1 MISKIATPEYIND
14 FIIEI
19 IEHLVN
25 KKTQLSKLN
34 HYVRDKLLGYVTFTK
49 NKNDEFIQVHL
60 KDCKYGYDFYNQLLL
75 KNTTDECCVCYENTT
90 HIISCGHTI
99 CDSCVTNIMQYSK
112 TLNCPLCRQNQ
123 ETKNGL
129 IIKYPIHLVTLLF
142 NQE

>member
-1 MISKIATPEYIND
+1 MISKFATPEYIND

-19 IEHLVN
+19 IEKLVN

-49 NKNDEFIQVHL
+49 NKNDEFIQVYL

-75 KNTTDECCVCYENTT
+75 KNTSDECCVCYDNTQ
-90 HIISCGHTI
+90 HMISCGHNI
-99 CDSCVTNIMQYSK
+99 CESCVTNIMQHSK
-112 TLNCPLCRQNQ
+112 TLNCPLCRKSQ

-142 NQE
+142 NQV